1 MPLAPVASET
11 TALTRALFMRLL
23 LAALVAAPGLSCA
36 GALDRP
42 APPRAEKGMLDL
54 RQWDFERQG
63 HLPLK
68 GEWDFYWQRL
78 LGPED
83 FRSSPGPLPSGSF
96 NVPGSWNHYV
106 IDGKH
111 LPGHGCATYRLR
123 VRTNYPGALSLGALY
138 PNTAYRLW
146 VNGRLLGG
154 AGRVSA
160 DPALASPGQVS
171 RTVDMPPR
179 EEAEII
185 IQVSN
190 HSYTYGGIWSSLSIG
205 RRDDIRRRHENA
217 LAYDMFLF
225 GSLFIMGLYYLGL
238 YAVRKKDRSSLW
250 FGLFSLL
257 LALRTLVTNQMYI
270 MNIVPGIDWE
280 VMVKLNFLTI
290 TLSVPLFLAFIA
302 RLYGSFMFKTMNRIF
317 SALFGVF
324 SIMIVLFPARVY
336 SETLLLINGFLVL
349 AGVYILACVARA
361 IRAGSEGAMIAFA
374 GFVVIF
380 IAVMNDIFLANYLI
394 LSVQLV
400 PMSIFV
406 FIFAQSFNLART
418 FSSAFNKV
426 EDLSENLEKKV
437 RERTDELVVEK
448 DRLRERNETIENE
461 LNMARRI
468 QQQLIPLHHP
478 ADFIHSLYRPMDRVG
493 GDFYDFIAFEGS
505 RRIGIFL
512 SDVSGHGVPAAFITS
527 MVKTIILQS
536 GDRKDDPARLLQYLN
551 ELLLGQTAG
560 HFVTAFYCVFD
571 PDSRAVRYAN
581 AGHSH
586 PYVIGDGVAEMK
598 GSRGLPLA
606 VMPNGELERRGKT
619 YRNNEAVL
627 LPGGKL
633 LLFTDGLIE
642 ASAGDDRNK
651 RFEER
656 LPGLLAR
663 VGERD
668 CRECVE
674 MLFRELKE
682 FSGTDD
688 FDDDVCIICVDA

>member
-1 MPLAPVASET
+1 MPLLPAASVHVAMK
-11 TALTRALFMRLL
+11 RALFTGMFMAA
-23 LAALVAAPGLSCA
+23 LAAAAGLSCA

-42 APPRAEKGMLDL
+42 APPHAVNGMIDL
-54 RQWDFERQG
+54 RQWDFDRRG
-63 HLPLK
+63 PLPLK
-68 GEWDFYWQRL
+68 GEWDFYWHRL

-83 FRSSPGPLPSGSF
+83 FRSSSAPLKSGSF

-111 LPGHGCATYRLR
+111 LPGHGCATYRLL
-123 VRTNYPGALSLGALY
+123 VRTDYPGVLSLGALH

-171 RTVDMPPR
+171 RTVEMPPSG
-179 EEAEII
+179 EAEII

-190 HSYTYGGIWSSLSIG
+190 HSYTYGGIWSSLYIG
-205 RRDDIRRRHENA
+205 NTEDIRRRHENA

-270 MNIVPGIDWE
+270 LNIVPGIDWE
-280 VMVKLNFLTI
+280 IMVKLNFLTI
-290 TLSVPLFLAFIA
+290 TLSITLFLAFIA
-302 RLYGSFMFKTMNRIF
+302 RLYGSFMFKTMNRVFI
-317 SALFGVF
+317 ALFGVF
-324 SIMIVLFPARVY
+324 SILIVLFPARIY
-336 SETLLLINGFLVL
+336 SETLLLINGSLVL
-349 AGVYILACVARA
+349 AGVYVLACLARG
-361 IRAGSEGAMIAFA
+361 IRVGSEGAMIAFA

-380 IAVMNDIFLANYLI
+380 IAVMNDIFLANYVI
-394 LSVQLV
+394 LSIQLV

-437 RERTDELVVEK
+437 RERTDELETEK
-448 DRLRERNETIENE
+448 DRLRERNEVIENE
-461 LNMARRI
+461 LNLARRI

-493 GDFYDFIAFEGS
+493 GDFYDFIAFEDS

-527 MVKTIILQS
+527 MMKTTVLQS
-536 GDRKDDPARLLQYLN
+536 GDRKDDPASLLLYLN
-551 ELLLGQTAG
+551 ELLSGQTAG

-571 PDSRAVRYAN
+571 PETRGVRYAN
-581 AGHSH
+581 AGHYH
-586 PYVIGDGVAEMK
+586 PYVIGDGIGEMK

-606 VMPNGELERRGKT
+606 VMPNGELERHGKT

-627 LPGGKL
+627 APGSKL
-633 LLFTDGLIE
+633 LLFTDGLID

-651 RFEER
+651 RFEEL
-656 LPGLLAR
+656 LPGLL
-663 VGERD
+663 ERTGGMD
-668 CRECVE
+668 CRECVD
-674 MLFRELKE
+674 MLFRELTE
-682 FSGTDD
+682 FRGTDR

>member
-1 MPLAPVASET
+1 MKHAPFLGMVLAV
-11 TALTRALFMRLL
+11 
-23 LAALVAAPGLSCA
+23 LVAAAGVSCA
-36 GALDRP
+36 DSPERQ
-42 APPRAEKGMLDL
+42 APPRAEKGVLDL
-54 RQWDFERQG
+54 RKWDFERDG
-63 HLPLK
+63 PLPLK

-78 LGPED
+78 LEPED
-83 FRSSPGPLPSGSF
+83 FRSSPAPLPSGSF
-96 NVPGSWNHYV
+96 NVPDSWNHY
-106 IDGKH
+106 IINGKH

-123 VRTNYPGALSLGALY
+123 VTTNYPGALSLGTLH
-138 PNTAYRLW
+138 PNTAFRLW
-146 VNGRLLGG
+146 VNGRLLGR

-160 DPALASPGQVS
+160 DPALASPGQIS
-171 RTVDMPPR
+171 RTVDMPTR
-179 EEAEII
+179 EDAEII

-205 RRDDIRRRHENA
+205 RKDDIRRRHENA

-238 YAVRKKDRSSLW
+238 FAVRKKDRSSLW

-257 LALRTLVTNQMYI
+257 LALRTLVTNKMYI
-270 MNIVPGIDWE
+270 LNIAPGIDWE
-280 VMVKLNFLTI
+280 VMVKLNFLTM

-302 RLYGSFMFKTMNRIF
+302 RLYGSFMFKTMSRVFIV
-317 SALFGVF
+317 LFGVF
-324 SIMIVLFPARVY
+324 SLLIVLFPARIY
-336 SETLLLINGFLVL
+336 SEMILFINGCLVL
-349 AGVYILACVARA
+349 AGVYILVCLARA

-380 IAVMNDIFLANYLI
+380 IAAINDIFLANYLI

-400 PMSIFV
+400 PMSIFI

-437 RERTDELVVEK
+437 RERTDELEVEK
-448 DRLRERNETIENE
+448 DHLRERNEIIENE
-461 LNMARRI
+461 LNLARKI

-536 GDRKDDPARLLQYLN
+536 GERKGDPARLLLYLN
-551 ELLLGQTAG
+551 ELLCGQTAG
-560 HFVTAFYCVFD
+560 HFITAFYCVFD
-571 PDSRAVRYAN
+571 PESREVRYAN

-586 PYVIGDGVAEMK
+586 PYVIGHGVAELK

-606 VMPNGELERRGKT
+606 VMPNVELERYAKT
-619 YRNNEAVL
+619 YRNNETVL
-627 LPGGKL
+627 IAGSKL

-642 ASAGDDRNK
+642 ASAGDDRNN

-668 CRECVE
+668 CRECVD
-674 MLFRELKE
+674 MLFRELTE
-682 FSGTDD
+682 FRGTDR